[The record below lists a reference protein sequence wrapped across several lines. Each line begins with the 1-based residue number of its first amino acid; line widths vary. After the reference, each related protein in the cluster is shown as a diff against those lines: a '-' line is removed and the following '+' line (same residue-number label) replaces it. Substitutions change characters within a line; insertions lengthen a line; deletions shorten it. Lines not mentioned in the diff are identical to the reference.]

1 MVGVSASPLPAADHR
16 GLRIGLTTAI
26 GTVAALIA
34 VAHLLFGGA
43 IELGAVRIS
52 MRTLY
57 TPVLILTLLVLA
69 RVAVT
74 RRWRVHVKTV
84 ATPRFVVKA
93 SIAGAVVAAI
103 LMAPTLFAVI
113 ARLAEHEAGSEQIY
127 WRSSAPGADL
137 AAYLIPNPN
146 HPLSPHGVRDWLEAG
161 PGGFS
166 ERVASVCWITVVVIL
181 LAMRQ
186 TPIRLSRF
194 WLAVAATFGLMSI
207 GPFLQVAGVNTFI
220 PGPWALLRYLPFIGA
235 ARMPGRMSIVVMMAI
250 CVLFAAALAALTARY
265 RDKRPFLLAA
275 VGVLLAIELLPAPR
289 ALYAATP
296 SSVYDII
303 ASDPRPIRV
312 LELPTGVKDGKS
324 GVGNFTAEAQF
335 RQTYHGKGLVGGY
348 LSRVPA
354 DVKEMYRDLPVM
366 DVLLEASEGNP
377 PSEERVERA
386 MRDAPDFLRSS
397 EIAYVVMRRDRT
409 PPVARELA
417 IQILGLKQIAAEGQ
431 VELYAPTAALPVR

>member
-1 MVGVSASPLPAADHR
+1 VV
-16 GLRIGLTTAI
+16 
-26 GTVAALIA
+26 VVLIA
-34 VAHLLFGGA
+34 VAHLVFGGTM
-43 IELGAVRIS
+43 EFGAVRIS

-57 TPVLILTLLVLA
+57 TPMLILTLLVLG

-74 RRWRVHVKTV
+74 RRWRVRRK
-84 ATPRFVVKA
+84 AIAEPQFILKA
-93 SIAGAVVAAI
+93 SIAGAVVAGI
-103 LMAPTLFAVI
+103 LMAPTLYAAI
-113 ARLAEHEAGSEQIY
+113 SRLAEHEAGPEQIY
-127 WRSSAPGADL
+127 WRSSAPGADV
-137 AAYLIPNPN
+137 AAYLLPNPN
-146 HPLSPHGVRDWLEAG
+146 HPASPQAVRDWLEAG

-166 ERVASVCWITVVVIL
+166 ERVASVCWVAVVVIL
-181 LAMRQ
+181 LARRQ
-186 TPIRLSRF
+186 TPIRLSRY
-194 WLAVAATFGLMSI
+194 WLAVAAIFGLMSI
-207 GPFLQVAGVNTFI
+207 GPFLHVAGVNTYI
-220 PGPWALLRYLPFIGA
+220 PGPWALLRYVPLIGA

-265 RDKRPFLLAA
+265 RGRRALLLAA
-275 VGVLLAIELLPAPR
+275 AGVLLAIELVPAPR
-289 ALYAATP
+289 ALYAAVP
-296 SSVYDII
+296 PSVYDII

-354 DVKEMYRDLPVM
+354 DVKDLYRNLPVM
-366 DVLLEASEGNP
+366 DVLIEASAGNR

-397 EIAYVVMRRDRT
+397 EIAYVVMRPDRT

-417 IQILGLKQIAAEGQ
+417 VQLLGLKQIAAEGQ
-431 VELYAPTAALPVR
+431 VELYAPTAGLPGR